1 MNQIAKPRFSP
12 GFSLAG
18 LLPLLLA
25 LALAACSPGGAEP
38 PLKGAVI
45 GGPFTLTAHNG
56 KRASDTN
63 FRGKY
68 LIVYFGFSHCPDVC
82 PTDLLQIGQALRRF
96 EKSDPGRAARVQPL
110 FITVDPERDTPAAL
124 AQFVAAFHPRLIGL
138 TGTPQE
144 IEAVAKKYAVF
155 YAKQPGDGGSGYGMN
170 HSRIAYLFG
179 PKGEPIAILP
189 HEQGAEAIA
198 AELDRWVR

>member
-1 MNQIAKPRFSP
+1 MNQIAKSSFSP
-12 GFSLAG
+12 GFSLPG
-18 LLPLLLA
+18 LLVPLLA
-25 LALAACSPGGAEP
+25 LALAACSPEGAAP
-38 PLKGAVI
+38 PLQGAAI
-45 GGPFTLTAHNG
+45 GGPFTLTGHNG
-56 KRASDTN
+56 RRASDTN

-82 PTDLLQIGQALRRF
+82 PTDLLKIGQALRRF

-110 FITVDPERDTPAAL
+110 FITIDPERDTPAVL
-124 AQFVAAFHPRLIGL
+124 AQYVAAFHPRLIGL

-144 IEAVAKKYAVF
+144 IEGVARKYAIF
-155 YAKQPGDGGSGYGMN
+155 YSKQPSEGASGYVMN

-189 HEQGAEAIA
+189 HEEKAEAIA

>member
-1 MNQIAKPRFSP
+1 MNRIAKPRFSP
-12 GFSLAG
+12 GFSLPG
-18 LLPLLLA
+18 LLLPLLA
-25 LALAACSPGGAEP
+25 FALAACSPDAPEP
-38 PLKGAVI
+38 PLKGAAI
-45 GGPFTLTAHNG
+45 GGPFTLAGPNG

-82 PTDLLQIGQALRRF
+82 PTDLVQIGQALRRF

-110 FITVDPERDTPAAL
+110 FITVDPERDTPAVL

-138 TGTPQE
+138 TGTPRE
-144 IEAVAKKYAVF
+144 IDAVAKKYAIF
-155 YAKQPGDGGSGYGMN
+155 YAKQPSEGASGYAMN
-170 HSRIAYLFG
+170 HSRVAYLFG
-179 PKGEPIAILP
+179 PKGEPIAMLP